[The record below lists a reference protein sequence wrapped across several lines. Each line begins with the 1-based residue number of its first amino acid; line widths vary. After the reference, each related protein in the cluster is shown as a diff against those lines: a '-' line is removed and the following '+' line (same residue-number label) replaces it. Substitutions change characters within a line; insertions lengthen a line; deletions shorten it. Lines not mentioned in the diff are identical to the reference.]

1 MSNAYINQI
10 LFHFPTKLRL
20 ENPFTSPFGSPT
32 LVPLYG
38 IAQHSKTKVDAEY
51 IRGLSP
57 LMLTEERLSNILLGS
72 TSCEIEPPSSCPPH
86 HPPNPLPPVCEIEH
100 KNDCEIEPK
109 PDYPPHPPTQIQ
121 TDFER
126 TNKRFQHQSN
136 TLFWSIY
143 EVENPT
149 EAFLGTKANAE
160 VEHRLKVVAEL
171 KKTPKRLKETNSKL
185 TAEQTQGLMG
195 AMLVAKEDKIDFCI
209 AYAAYYNKPIV
220 VVYQQTYCV
229 FSPTIDV
236 DLEDE
241 DVILLY
247 ATKPESAK
255 RVVYSSE
262 KNLTREMVKGIVQTK
277 IMGPLKAMSN
287 YKNPDLDEL
296 AAKMNIAVKYKEE
309 SGKEKRRK
317 KEDIYN
323 DIKLAIHKDQYGS

>member
-1 MSNAYINQI
+1 MSNAYVNQI
-10 LFHFPTKLRL
+10 LFG
-20 ENPFTSPFGSPT
+20 N
-32 LVPLYG
+32 
-38 IAQHSKTKVDAEY
+38 SKNKVDAEY
-51 IRGLSP
+51 IQELSP
-57 LMLTEERLSNILLGS
+57 LMLSEERLRHLSCYEEATIPLVEEPQTLL
-72 TSCEIEPPSSCPPH
+72 
-86 HPPNPLPPVCEIEH
+86 PLPLPTPTPASTT
-100 KNDCEIEPK
+100 KNGFE
-109 PDYPPHPPTQIQ
+109 Q
-121 TDFER
+121 T
-126 TNKRFQHQSN
+126 KRRIGHSLN

-143 EVENPT
+143 EVEHP
-149 EAFLGTKANAE
+149 EDAFLGTKANAE

-195 AMLVAKEDKIDFCI
+195 AMLVAKEDKLDFCV

-229 FSPTIDV
+229 FSPMVNV

-247 ATKPESAK
+247 ATKPIGAK
-255 RVVYSSE
+255 QVTYVSE
-262 KNLTREMVKGIVQTK
+262 KNFTKEMMRDIVNTK
-277 IMGPLKAMSN
+277 TMGPLKAMSN
-287 YKNPDLDEL
+287 YKNPELDEL

-323 DIKLAIHKDQYGS
+323 DIKLAIHKDQFGI

>member
-10 LFHFPTKLRL
+10 LF
-20 ENPFTSPFGSPT
+20 
-32 LVPLYG
+32 
-38 IAQHSKTKVDAEY
+38 QHSKTKVDAEY
-51 IRGLSP
+51 IRELSP
-57 LMLTEERLSNILLGS
+57 LMLTEERLSNILCS
-72 TSCEIEPPSSCPPH
+72 TSCPP
-86 HPPNPLPPVCEIEH
+86 HPPNPLPPIQ
-100 KNDCEIEPK
+100 NDCEIEPK
-109 PDYPPHPPTQIQ
+109 PDCPPHPHPHPPTQIQ
-121 TDFER
+121 TDIGR

-195 AMLVAKEDKIDFCI
+195 AMLVAKEDKLDFCI